1 MNYQLSTN
9 PTYMAFGFLKDLLPT
24 PAVNFLRKVRAPYLA
39 RQYRRQQEQSD
50 EFKKRQV
57 FYSQFLHPGN
67 LYFDIG
73 ANYGNRIGPILKLG
87 VNRIVAVEPQPLC
100 CDSLKRQFPGITVIQ
115 KGVGAAEAVKDFFIS
130 DNPVLSSF
138 STEFIARTENDRFRG
153 TNWEK
158 ATPMELTTLDK
169 LVKEYGMP
177 DFIKV
182 DVEGYEEEV
191 FKGLTQKVKLL
202 SFEYTLPELAD
213 KLFSIMEKLGSL
225 GDCAFNYSVGES
237 MAFELK
243 DWMAYDPFL
252 QLITSPEF
260 VKTGF
265 GDIYV
270 RYT

>member
-1 MNYQLSTN
+1 
-9 PTYMAFGFLKDLLPT
+9 MAFGFLKDLLPA
-24 PAVNFLRKVRAPYLA
+24 PAVNFLQKVRAPYLA
-39 RQYRRQQEQSD
+39 RHYRKQQERSE
-50 EFKKRQV
+50 EFIKRQD
-57 FYSQFLHPGN
+57 FYSQFLQAGN

-87 VNRIVAVEPQPLC
+87 VKSIVAVEPQKLC
-100 CDSLKRQFPGITVIQ
+100 CEHLRLQFPSITVLQ
-115 KGVGAAEAVKDFFIS
+115 KGVGASEGVQDFFVS

-138 STEFIARTENDRFRG
+138 STEFISRTENDRFRG
-153 TNWEK
+153 TNWEA
-158 ATPMELTTLDK
+158 ATPMQLTTLDN

-213 KLFSIMEKLGSL
+213 KLYVILQKLGSL
-225 GDCAFNYSVGES
+225 GNCEFNYSVGES

-243 DWMAYDPFL
+243 DWIGYDPFL
-252 QLITSPEF
+252 QLIISPEF